1 MGSHIVGGG
10 WSVDMF
16 HLSGVLLFLLLASV
30 SAQDYGPVN
39 LDSVDALTLSWNQ
52 IHWLVKDQI
61 QEVEAL
67 KSEHNEIYNE
77 ITRCF
82 GNENCLNEF
91 ELLDTS
97 PGSKLFQLGLRAID
111 LSGSAMTRM
120 REEVLQTKARL
131 DAEMRERWTMDRKI
145 EADRISLAAQEAE
158 LRRQE
163 ALAEAQRIASSSSS
177 SSSFQ
182 SSSSRGSSL
191 SGGSLPSS
199 TGGRSGGSS
208 SSSSSWSTSSS
219 SYTRGSSGGLAQ
231 GQSFFGLT
239 PSNTGSSFF
248 SSVNTTYGTTP
259 EVFERRYQ
267 YTRQEQR
274 TGHRTG

>member
-1 MGSHIVGGG
+1 
-10 WSVDMF
+10 MF
-16 HLSGVLLFLLLASV
+16 HLSQVHLLLLLLASV

-77 ITRCF
+77 VTRCF

>member
-16 HLSGVLLFLLLASV
+16 HLSGVLLLLHLASL

-91 ELLDTS
+91 ELLDTLL
-97 PGSKLFQLGLRAID
+97 GCKLFQLGLRAID

-177 SSSFQ
+177 SFQ

-199 TGGRSGGSS
+199 TGGRSGGS

-248 SSVNTTYGTTP
+248 SSV
-259 EVFERRYQ
+259 
-267 YTRQEQR
+267 
-274 TGHRTG
+274 

>member
-16 HLSGVLLFLLLASV
+16 HLSQVHLLLLASV

-199 TGGRSGGSS
+199 TGGRSGG
-208 SSSSSWSTSSS
+208 
-219 SYTRGSSGGLAQ
+219 
-231 GQSFFGLT
+231 
-239 PSNTGSSFF
+239 
-248 SSVNTTYGTTP
+248 
-259 EVFERRYQ
+259 
-267 YTRQEQR
+267 
-274 TGHRTG
+274 

>member
-16 HLSGVLLFLLLASV
+16 HLSQVHLLLLLLASV

-97 PGSKLFQLGLRAID
+97 PGSKLFQLGLRALD

-163 ALAEAQRIASSSSS
+163 ALAEAQRMA
-177 SSSFQ
+177 
-182 SSSSRGSSL
+182 
-191 SGGSLPSS
+191 
-199 TGGRSGGSS
+199 
-208 SSSSSWSTSSS
+208 SSSWSTSSS
-219 SYTRGSSGGLAQ
+219 SYSRGSTGGMAQ
-231 GQSFFGLT
+231 GQSFFGLSP
-239 PSNTGSSFF
+239 PSSGSSFF
-248 SSVNTTYGTTP
+248 SSVNTTFGTRP